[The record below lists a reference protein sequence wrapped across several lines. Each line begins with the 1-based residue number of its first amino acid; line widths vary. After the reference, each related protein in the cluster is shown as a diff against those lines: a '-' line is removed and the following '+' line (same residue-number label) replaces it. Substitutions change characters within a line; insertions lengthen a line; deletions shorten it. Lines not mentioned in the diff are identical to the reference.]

1 MKKVIFLIITIFNIL
16 AAPLSALDINNTF
29 YGSVTDYLLSLNGI
43 DPNQGLTTLPIL
55 SIPMGG
61 RSEGLATAFAAVA
74 DDASFIECNPAGSS
88 MMANTELSFYHNNW
102 IADTKIEGLVFTQR
116 FSNLGIGAGGKW
128 LYVPF
133 TEYNQFGDRASKGFY
148 SEAVAILNCS
158 YNFFSGYYFSGLS
171 LGANVKAAARLVPD
185 FSNDQGTISSGSG
198 SSQSTVVPMF
208 DIGALSRFNFLKW
221 YYSRERNTSI
231 AVVLKN
237 VGFTSQGDPLPT
249 EAVVGVAYKP
259 IRPLQWSFDATVPI
273 NLVNPDLSEKPY
285 WATGF
290 SAQITDFLNMRT
302 GLLYKTGNIRLTLG
316 SAVVI
321 DTISVDINY
330 TLDLLTQLQPL
341 NRVSVGA
348 KFNFGDQGR
357 GERAKQVEALYLA
370 GLEAYAN
377 GNNDVAIQNWEA
389 ALKLDPHY
397 DPARE
402 GLSAL
407 FGAEALSQR
416 ILDIQKIE

>member
-1 MKKVIFLIITIFNIL
+1 MKKVIFLIITIFKIL
-16 AAPLSALDINNTF
+16 VIPLCALDINNTF
-29 YGSVTDYLLSLNGI
+29 YGSATDYLLSLNGM

-74 DDASFIECNPAGSS
+74 DDASFIEWNPAGSS
-88 MMANTELSFYHNNW
+88 MMANTELSLYHNNW
-102 IADTKIEGLVFTQR
+102 IADTKVEGLVFTQR
-116 FSNLGIGAGGKW
+116 FSNFGIGVGGKW

-148 SEAVAILNCS
+148 SEAVGILNGS

-171 LGANVKAAARLVPD
+171 LGANLKAAVRLVPD
-185 FSNDQGTISSGSG
+185 FSNDQGIISSGSG
-198 SSQSTVVPMF
+198 SSQSTVAPML
-208 DIGALSRFNFLKW
+208 DIGALSKFNFLKW

-231 AVVLKN
+231 ALVFKN
-237 VGFTSQGDPLPT
+237 IGFPSQGDPLPT
-249 EAVVGVAYKP
+249 EAVIGVAYKP
-259 IRPLQWSFDATVPI
+259 IRPMQWSFDATVPI
-273 NLVNPDLSEKPY
+273 NLVNSELSERPY

-290 SAQITDFLNMRT
+290 SAQITDFLNLRT
-302 GLLYKTGNIRLTLG
+302 GLLYKAGNIRLTLG

-377 GNNDVAIQNWEA
+377 GNTDVAIQNWEA
-389 ALKLDPHY
+389 ALKLDPRY

-407 FGAEALSQR
+407 FGAEALTQR